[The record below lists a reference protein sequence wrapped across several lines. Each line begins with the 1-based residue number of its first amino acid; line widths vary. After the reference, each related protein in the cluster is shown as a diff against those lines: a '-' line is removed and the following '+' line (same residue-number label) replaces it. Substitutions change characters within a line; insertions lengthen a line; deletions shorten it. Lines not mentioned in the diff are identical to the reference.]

1 MSKLVNRA
9 DDIESLLATWLVQT
23 SQAAVKCWGLMSMG
37 FYLSREIHQLKIKK
51 LLKLLYLNT
60 SKLSVDLYEE
70 MQSGLEQSD
79 HFLRQIFSVSQ
90 FNKYYNKKPS

>member
-1 MSKLVNRA
+1 
-9 DDIESLLATWLVQT
+9 
-23 SQAAVKCWGLMSMG
+23 MSMG

-70 MQSGLEQSD
+70 MQSGLEKSG
-79 HFLRQIFSVSQ
+79 HFLRQIFSASQ
-90 FNKYYNKKPS
+90 FNKYYNKKTILK